1 MARDEMR
8 DGNAQCGPEMIIRK
22 MVRPPSTSLVL
33 YILLAQLFFRAQSL
47 THSAHSAQAIP
58 HHSAAALK
66 MSIVVA
72 LISVVD
78 VDLHADLAEAAPTLV
93 MCGGAP

>member
-1 MARDEMR
+1 MWPRDDNTENGASSVYFTR
-8 DGNAQCGPEMIIRK
+8 PLYSRPVVLSGSIIH
-22 MVRPPSTSLVL
+22 
-33 YILLAQLFFRAQSL
+33 SL
-47 THSAHSAQAIP
+47 TQLSSAQAIP

-72 LISVVD
+72 PISVVD